1 MFRKIICSL
10 LLAFFV
16 TSSITVFQAHSQDAP
31 AVYDPVVR
39 VDPPLIEDLAPSQ
52 TFTVNIVVDNVTD
65 LYGVDIRF
73 SWDPT
78 ILEYVGHTA
87 KIPVEDYPDGILH
100 EPGMLIK
107 DDVNATEGT
116 YWLAYA
122 SMSPAPAFDGTG
134 IAFNMTFHV
143 IGVGRCFL
151 EIFSSS
157 LADVDGNPIAHDVE
171 NGYFDNYVPSEAD
184 ILVDPAAIVD
194 SSLSPCNNFTVDVN
208 IEKVADL
215 YSFEF
220 WLAYNTTILNVA
232 EVTVNP
238 VFPPPV
244 DIELFEPEGK
254 IRVAAIASTPI
265 TGSVTLASIKFHVT
279 NIGET
284 SLDLYNV
291 TLTDPWSENI
301 PYSEPRDGYFNNILL
316 SRMYVDP
323 PEIINPTLTPGSR
336 FQIDI
341 KMENIIDFYGYEF
354 SLAYDTTV
362 ITFLGIVITPPDN
375 DTNFETMVSA
385 DDTIGEIKVNVTYHP
400 PADPKTIM
408 SPKTIATMYFMVESF
423 GFTVLDLHDTKIV
436 KQTGEEIP
444 HEVGDGFFATLTR
457 DVAITYVETSTNATY
472 PGRIVNVTVVAANLG
487 DMAET
492 FNVTAYYGD
501 NEIGTQTIFD
511 LPPKTNMTLIFQW
524 NTTGLQPCNNY
535 TIKAEASPV
544 PYELDLENNIY
555 IDGFVKIKIIGDVN
569 GDGIVDIYDV
579 SLAAASYDST
589 EEDPNW
595 NSDADVAPLWGI
607 INIYDLV
614 TIASKY
620 GSTCP

>member
-1 MFRKIICSL
+1 MFRKTLCL
-10 LLAFFV
+10 LLLTFIVA
-16 TSSITVFQAHSQDAP
+16 SNIMIFQVHSQDT
-31 AVYDPVVR
+31 AVIYVN
-39 VDPPLIEDLAPSQ
+39 PPLIEDLAPSQ
-52 TFTVNIVVDNVTD
+52 TFTIDVVVANVSD

-78 ILEYVGHTA
+78 ILEYVSHTA

-100 EPGMLIK
+100 EPGLLIK
-107 DDVNATEGT
+107 DEVDATEGT

-143 IGVGRCFL
+143 IDVGRCFL
-151 EIFSSS
+151 ESSS
-157 LADVDGNPIAHDVE
+157 LSDTLGNPIAHEVQ

-184 ILVDPAAIVD
+184 ILIDPAAIVD
-194 SSLSPCNNFTVDVN
+194 SSMSPCHNFSIDVN
-208 IEKVADL
+208 IENVVDL

-220 WLAYNTTILNVA
+220 WLAYNTTILDVA

-244 DIELFEPEGK
+244 DIELFEAEGK
-254 IRVAAIASTPI
+254 IRVAAIVSAPI

-279 NIGET
+279 SIGET

-291 TLTDPWSENI
+291 TLTDSWSENI
-301 PYSEPRDGYFNNILL
+301 PYSEPRDGYFNNKLI

-323 PEIINPTLTPGSR
+323 PEIIDPTLTPGSQ
-336 FQIDI
+336 FHVDI

-354 SLAYDTTV
+354 NLAYDTNVLTV
-362 ITFLGIVITPPDN
+362 LGVIIIPPDN
-375 DTNFETMVSA
+375 DTNFETIIMA
-385 DDTIGEIKVNVTYHP
+385 DDMLGEIKVNVTYHS
-400 PADPKTIM
+400 PADPKTIL
-408 SPKTIATMYFMVESF
+408 SPETIATIYFLVENF
-423 GFTVLDLHDTKIV
+423 GCTDLDLHDTKIV
-436 KQTGEEIP
+436 KQSGEEIS
-444 HEVGDGFFATLTR
+444 HQVEDGYFCSLTR
-457 DVAITYVETSTNATY
+457 DIAITYVETSTNATY

-487 DMAET
+487 DIAET
-492 FNVTAYYGD
+492 FNVTAYYGE
-501 NEIGTQTIFD
+501 NEIGTQTVFD
-511 LPPKTNMTLIFQW
+511 LPPKTNITLIFQW

-555 IDGFVKIKIIGDVN
+555 IDGFVKIKMIGDVN

-579 SLAAASYDST
+579 TLAAASYGST
-589 EEDPNW
+589 EGDPNW
-595 NSDADVAPLWGI
+595 NPDADVAPLWGVI
-607 INIYDLV
+607 DIYDLV

-620 GSTCP
+620 GSACP